1 MLVTDVADYLSTW
14 LGGARMGKMEPMS
27 NFRRQYPNIVAN
39 ILDVAIFSASSI
51 DKLTYYHMDD
61 IVKCF

>member
-14 LGGARMGKMEPMS
+14 PSGANIQKMSLMS
-27 NFRRQYPNIVAN
+27 NFRRQYPNIVTN